1 MRLDAVI
8 ASIFHMATRRH
19 RKFVPRHHTEL
30 EFEPRQSS
38 FQVRGF
44 GATSVGEGQYR
55 ERGVGD
61 TNY

>member
-44 GATSVGEGQYR
+44 GATSVGEGQR
-55 ERGVGD
+55 ND
-61 TNY
+61 